1 MVFSYIVLIIL
12 LTIVKNNSPLA
23 YGESAKEDP
32 TDGGRLTQTTVETS
46 LGTVIGLTDGNIKT
60 FLGVPYAEP
69 PTGRFRFRPSRPKR
83 PWYPST
89 YKAFS
94 FSPECLYSTL
104 YSITNSIPVT
114 KDEDCL
120 YLNIWTPANF
130 KYGQLYPV
138 MVWVYGGGFIQGSA
152 SKAEYIGSTLAARDV
167 IVVSFNYRLGAL
179 GFLVSTID
187 GLYGNYGLH
196 DQKLALQWV
205 QDHIKGFGG
214 DPDRVTLFGESAGA
228 MSIGLH
234 LLDKARSN
242 KQSVNRLFHAVIL
255 QSNPLGYKYRSVT
268 VANFIGAAFKEQLDC
283 EDLHCLQ
290 SESADELIHVQ
301 DTLMAVPRSIGDFFT
316 WGPVI
321 TDSSYQREARLRPGP
336 VSNVTVR
343 QPLQALRDL
352 RRLDVPVIIGSNS
365 HEGIVFVFTAFPTR
379 MPKPLYQAVVVSFF
393 RTHALQILKLY
404 SPLTDYISESPYPD
418 YRVVLSTIIGDY
430 LFRCPNQLFARQLS
444 NTGAPVF
451 LYEFSLPTRTPGYPC
466 CDGLACHTAELPY
479 VFNQLNVID
488 EDYAWYDPSPITI
501 GPEDQESNDKKNSFF
516 QDIFGATR
524 NVLGMGGASTYQH
537 QDSVT
542 QRLATD
548 KKVSD
553 LMADYWTTFVTNGDP
568 NGLPTRTGY
577 INNPRHASSPLWPQ
591 VMGKLPSLFAIDEH
605 KLKKIANDLHLSTI
619 EAMSASVSD
628 HKISSTHFTESYDD
642 EFSDERNIIDKSRGS
657 ATKLNKGITVKSK
670 SSGNKGQSSKQAG
683 SSKRDNKIA
692 NNRKI
697 IGNITI
703 FNDKNDDD
711 TDTFVT
717 YPSFSAGSDQEFNPN
732 SFPSD
737 VIESMKGFDENKFKG
752 KKGNIPS
759 ASSPS
764 MHVLTFD
771 ENTAVYLVEN
781 DCICNVW
788 NKLNYVF

>member
-1 MVFSYIVLIIL
+1 MIFSWIVLVIL
-12 LTIVKNNSPLA
+12 LTLVNNNSLLV
-23 YGESAKEDP
+23 YGENTKDDP

-94 FSPECLYSTL
+94 FSPECLHSTL
-104 YSITNSIPVT
+104 YSIPNSIPVS

-234 LLDKARSN
+234 LLDKARSS
-242 KQSVNRLFHAVIL
+242 KQSARLFHAVIL

-336 VSNVTVR
+336 LSNVTVR

-379 MPKPLYQAVVVSFF
+379 MPKPLYQALVVSFF

-479 VFNQLNVID
+479 VFNQLKVID
-488 EDYAWYDPSPITI
+488 EDYAWYDPSPIPI
-501 GPEDQESNDKKNSFF
+501 GPEEQESSDKKNSFF

-524 NVLGMGGASTYQH
+524 NVLGMGGASTFQH
-537 QDSVT
+537 QDTVA
-542 QRLATD
+542 QRLAID

-591 VMGKLPSLFAIDEH
+591 IMGKLPSLFAIDEH
-605 KLKKIANDLHLSTI
+605 KLKKMANELHLSTI
-619 EAMSASVSD
+619 EAMSATVSD
-628 HKISSTHFTESYDD
+628 PKTSNVQFMESNDD
-642 EFSDERNIIDKSRGS
+642 EFDDEKTIIEKSRGQS
-657 ATKLNKGITVKSK
+657 SKQNKGNIKSR
-670 SSGNKGQSSKQAG
+670 SSGNKGQNSIQG
-683 SSKRDNKIA
+683 ITNKKEKSA
-692 NNRKI
+692 NNRNI
-697 IGNITI
+697 IGNNSVL
-703 FNDKNDDD
+703 NDNIDED
-711 TDTFVT
+711 TDNFIT
-717 YPSFSAGSDQEFNPN
+717 YPSFSAGLDQEINPY
-732 SFPSD
+732 SYPSD
-737 VIESMKGFDENKFKG
+737 IIESMKGGFDESKFRG
-752 KKGNIPS
+752 KKGNVPTS
-759 ASSPS
+759 SSPS